1 MDVSPVG
8 VWSTAFTHGD
18 PDRARVAA
26 RALEELGYGTL
37 WLGGVP
43 GGNPSGDLHSSL
55 NLLTATRHMVVA
67 PSCVSIWSV
76 PPGRLAVA
84 YRRLPAPYRQ
94 RTLVGLAVSHAEIA
108 AAYRHPCAAMS
119 AYLDA
124 LDASAGSLPKAAR
137 ILGAHR
143 PLMTRLAADRAAG
156 VQPYLVPPSHT
167 ARVRAMLGA
176 GPLLA
181 PVLTSVLDTDPVTA
195 RATARRTIS
204 PYLTKTNYV
213 RTWLEDGFTR
223 GDLADGGSDRF
234 VDSLVVW
241 GSADVVARRVLAH
254 LEAGAD
260 HVALQIVTDTPYAF
274 PLTAWRAVAA
284 CLPRA

>member
-1 MDVSPVG
+1 MDVSPFG

-18 PDRARVAA
+18 PDRARAA
-26 RALEELGYGTL
+26 ACELEELDYGTL
-37 WLGGVP
+37 WLGGNP

-55 NLLTATRHMVVA
+55 TLLTATQHTIVA
-67 PSCVSIWSV
+67 PSCVSIWNL
-76 PPGRLAVA
+76 PPGRLAAA
-84 YRRLPAPYRQ
+84 YRGLPAPYRR

-108 AAYRHPCAAMS
+108 SAYQRPYTAMS

-124 LDASAGSLPKAAR
+124 LDASGGPLPKSAR

-143 PLMTRLAADRAAG
+143 HLMTQLAADRAAG

-167 ARVRAMLGA
+167 ARTRAVLGA
-176 GPLLA
+176 EPLLA
-181 PVLTSVLDTDPVTA
+181 PVQTSVVDTDPVTA
-195 RATARRTIS
+195 RATARRAIG
-204 PYLTKTNYV
+204 PYLTKANYV
-213 RTWLEDGFTR
+213 RTWLEGGFTQ

-260 HVALQIVTDTPYAF
+260 HVALQIVTDAPHTF
-274 PLTAWRAVAA
+274 PITAWRAVAER
-284 CLPRA
+284 LPLA

>member
-18 PDRARVAA
+18 PDRARAA
-26 RALEELGYGTL
+26 ASELEELGYGTL

-43 GGNPSGDLHSSL
+43 GSNPSGDLRSSL
-55 NLLTATRHMVVA
+55 NLLTATRHAVVA
-67 PSCVSIWSV
+67 PSCVSIWNL

-84 YRRLPAPYRQ
+84 YRGLPAPYRQ
-94 RTLVGLAVSHAEIA
+94 RTMVGLAVGHAEIA
-108 AAYRHPCAAMS
+108 ASYRHPYTAMS

-124 LDASAGSLPKAAR
+124 LDASDGPLPKGAR

-143 PLMTRLAADRAAG
+143 PLMTQLAADRAAG
-156 VQPYLVPPSHT
+156 AQPYLVPPSHT
-167 ARVRAMLGA
+167 ARARAALGA

-181 PVLTSVLDTDPVTA
+181 PVQTSVVDTDPVTA
-195 RATARRTIS
+195 RATARRAIS

-213 RTWLEDGFTR
+213 RTWLEGGFTR

-241 GSADVVARRVLAH
+241 GSADVVVRRVLAH

-260 HVALQIVTDTPYAF
+260 HVALRIVTDTPRVF
-274 PLTAWRAVAA
+274 PLTAWRAVAEH
-284 CLPRA
+284 LPHP

>member
-18 PDRARVAA
+18 PDRARAA
-26 RALEELGYGTL
+26 ACELEELGYGTL
-37 WLGGVP
+37 WLGGTP

-55 NLLTATRHMVVA
+55 NLLTATRHAVVA
-67 PSCVSIWSV
+67 PSCISV
-76 PPGRLAVA
+76 WNLPPERLAAA
-84 YRRLPAPYRQ
+84 YQGLPAPYRR

-108 AAYRHPCAAMS
+108 AAYQRPYTAMS

-124 LDASAGSLPKAAR
+124 LDASARPLPKAAR

-143 PLMTRLAADRAAG
+143 PLMTQLAADRTAG

-167 ARVRAMLGA
+167 ARARAALGA

-181 PVLTSVLDTDPVTA
+181 PVQTSVVDTDPVTA
-195 RATARRTIS
+195 RATARRAIR
-204 PYLTKTNYV
+204 PYLTKPNYV
-213 RTWLEDGFTR
+213 RTWMEDGFTR
-223 GDLADGGSDRF
+223 DDLADGGSDRF

-241 GSADVVARRVLAH
+241 GSVDVVAQRVAAH

-260 HVALQIVTDTPYAF
+260 HVALQIVTDTPHAF
-274 PLTAWRAVAA
+274 PLTAWRAVAER
-284 CLPRA
+284 LPRV